1 MDLLG
6 RSIIISVSSSLTF
19 GDSLQHKFW
28 CNPDERFYSKWF
40 RNNFLSFSV
49 MILKTEADKKAEV
62 SGQKYT
68 HFFLQTTS
76 IMAHTV
82 RGLLPCR
89 LESFVVT
96 MVGSLA
102 EKKSPSRRF
111 CENIGRHNSYKWRW
125 HVFDFVYLYF
135 ITGDHRKLGRP
146 PVFKPIL
153 TCRPRISV
161 VTIR

>member
-1 MDLLG
+1 
-6 RSIIISVSSSLTF
+6 
-19 GDSLQHKFW
+19 
-28 CNPDERFYSKWF
+28 
-40 RNNFLSFSV
+40 

-102 EKKSPSRRF
+102 EKKP
-111 CENIGRHNSYKWRW
+111 
-125 HVFDFVYLYF
+125 
-135 ITGDHRKLGRP
+135 ITT
-146 PVFKPIL
+146 IL
-153 TCRPRISV
+153 REHWKTQQL
-161 VTIR
+161 